1 MHECKQEHQE
11 WKRKVTQV
19 QGGRKF
25 SSKYKE
31 DKDFFEE
38 LNARTHFVGSQYNSR
53 MDVNANEVSK
63 VGMPY
68 LLPEPRPWDRS
79 AEIRHNI
86 ALQEKASALGVTPL
100 SLAIP
105 AGS

>member
-1 MHECKQEHQE
+1 MHECKQEHQQ
-11 WKRKVTQV
+11 WKRRVSQV
-19 QGGRKF
+19 QGGKKI

-31 DKDFFEE
+31 DKDYFEE

-53 MDVNANEVSK
+53 VDANVNEV
-63 VGMPY
+63 VMPY
-68 LLPEPRPWDRS
+68 LLQEPRPWDRS

-86 ALQEKASALGVTPL
+86 ALQEKAAALGVTPL

-105 AGS
+105 AGC